1 MKKGKTCKI
10 QGFKKMKAVY
20 GTVDSVD
27 FKSVYLNIQT
37 WVLPIKHSLNWSRV
51 VLNMSREIKHL
62 IYETLDNN
70 MVKENFIVDLDL
82 RASGIVLSK
91 KSFLNLEINFYL
103 KEDGVDFK
111 SEKLKSYM
119 KTISKEISTHI
130 FSKNEYFTFS
140 LKKQPKEKN
149 AQTDKL

>member
-10 QGFKKMKAVY
+10 QGFKKMKSVY

-62 IYETLDNN
+62 IFELLDKD
-70 MVKENFIVDLDL
+70 MLKDNFIVDLDL
-82 RASGIVLSK
+82 RASGIVVSK

-103 KEDGVDFK
+103 KEEMNFK

-119 KTISKEISTHI
+119 KKISKEISTHI
-130 FSKNEYFTFS
+130 FNKNEYFTFS
-140 LKKQPKEKN
+140 LKKQPKEKV
-149 AQTDKL
+149 AQTDNL

>member
-10 QGFKKMKAVY
+10 QGFKKMKSVY

-62 IYETLDNN
+62 VLELLDKD
-70 MVKENFIVDLDL
+70 MLKDNFIVDLDL
-82 RASGIVLSK
+82 RASGIVVSK

-103 KEDGVDFK
+103 KEEMDFK

-119 KTISKEISTHI
+119 KKISKEISTHI
-130 FSKNEYFTFS
+130 FNKSEYFTFS
-140 LKKQPKEKN
+140 LKKQPKEKVV
-149 AQTDKL
+149 QTDNL

>member
-10 QGFKKMKAVY
+10 QGFKKMKSVY

-62 IYETLDNN
+62 IFELLDTD
-70 MVKENFIVDLDL
+70 MLKDNFIVDLDL
-82 RASGIVLSK
+82 RASGIVVSK

-103 KEDGVDFK
+103 KEEMDFK

-119 KTISKEISTHI
+119 KKISKEISTHI
-130 FSKNEYFTFS
+130 FNKSEYFTFS
-140 LKKQPKEKN
+140 LKKQPKEKV
-149 AQTDKL
+149 AQTDNL

>member
-10 QGFKKMKAVY
+10 QGFKKMKSVY

-37 WVLPIKHSLNWSRV
+37 WVLPVKHSLNWSRV

-62 IYETLDNN
+62 IFELLDTD
-70 MVKENFIVDLDL
+70 MLKDNFIVDLDL
-82 RASGIVLSK
+82 RASGIVVSK
-91 KSFLNLEINFYL
+91 KSFLNLEINFYI
-103 KEDGVDFK
+103 KEEMDFK

-119 KTISKEISTHI
+119 KKISKEISTHI
-130 FSKNEYFTFS
+130 FNKSEYFTFS
-140 LKKQPKEKN
+140 LKKQPKEKV
-149 AQTDKL
+149 AQTDNL

>member
-10 QGFKKMKAVY
+10 QGFKKMKSVY

-62 IYETLDNN
+62 IFELLDKD
-70 MVKENFIVDLDL
+70 MLKDNFIVDLDL
-82 RASGIVLSK
+82 RASGIVVSK

-103 KEDGVDFK
+103 KEEMDFK

-119 KTISKEISTHI
+119 KKISKEISTHI
-130 FSKNEYFTFS
+130 FNKNEYFTFS
-140 LKKQPKEKN
+140 LKKQPKEKV
-149 AQTDKL
+149 AQTDNL

>member
-10 QGFKKMKAVY
+10 QGFKKMKSVY

-62 IYETLDNN
+62 VLELLDKD
-70 MVKENFIVDLDL
+70 MLKDNFIVDLDL
-82 RASGIVLSK
+82 RASGIVVAK

-103 KEDGVDFK
+103 KEEMDFK

-119 KTISKEISTHI
+119 KKISKEISNHI
-130 FSKNEYFTFS
+130 FNKSEYFTFS
-140 LKKQPKEKN
+140 LKKQPKEKV
-149 AQTDKL
+149 AQTDNL

>member
-10 QGFKKMKAVY
+10 QGFKKMKSVY

-27 FKSVYLNIQT
+27 LKSVYLNIQT

-62 IYETLDNN
+62 ILELLDKD
-70 MVKENFIVDLDL
+70 MLKDNFIVDLDL
-82 RASGIVLSK
+82 RASGIVVSK

-103 KEDGVDFK
+103 KEEMDFK

-119 KTISKEISTHI
+119 KKISKEISTHI
-130 FSKNEYFTFS
+130 FNKSEYFTFS
-140 LKKQPKEKN
+140 LKKQPKEKV
-149 AQTDKL
+149 AQTDNL

>member
-10 QGFKKMKAVY
+10 QGFKKMKSVY

-62 IYETLDNN
+62 IFELLDAD
-70 MVKENFIVDLDL
+70 MLKDNFIVDLDL
-82 RASGIVLSK
+82 RASGIVVSK

-103 KEDGVDFK
+103 KEEMDFK

-119 KTISKEISTHI
+119 KKISKEISTHI
-130 FSKNEYFTFS
+130 FNKSEYFTFS
-140 LKKQPKEKN
+140 LKKQPKEKV
-149 AQTDKL
+149 AQTDNL

>member
-10 QGFKKMKAVY
+10 QGFKKMKSVY

-51 VLNMSREIKHL
+51 VLNMSRELKHL
-62 IYETLDNN
+62 VLELLDKD
-70 MVKENFIVDLDL
+70 MLKDNFIVDLDL
-82 RASGIVLSK
+82 RASGIVVSK

-103 KEDGVDFK
+103 KEEMDFK

-119 KTISKEISTHI
+119 KKISKEISTHI
-130 FSKNEYFTFS
+130 FNKSEYFTFS
-140 LKKQPKEKN
+140 LKKQPKEKV
-149 AQTDKL
+149 AQTNNL

>member
-10 QGFKKMKAVY
+10 QGFKKMKSVY

-103 KEDGVDFK
+103 KEDNIDFK
-111 SEKLKSYM
+111 SPKLKSYM
-119 KTISKEISTHI
+119 KTISKEISSNI
-130 FSKNEYFTFS
+130 FNNSEYFTFS
-140 LKKQPKEKN
+140 LKKQPKEKI
-149 AQTDKL
+149 AQTDNL

>member
-10 QGFKKMKAVY
+10 QGFKKMKSVY

-62 IYETLDNN
+62 IFELLDKD
-70 MVKENFIVDLDL
+70 MLKDNFIVDLDL
-82 RASGIVLSK
+82 RASGIVVSK

-103 KEDGVDFK
+103 KEEMNFK

-119 KTISKEISTHI
+119 KKISKEISTHI
-130 FSKNEYFTFS
+130 FNKSEYFTFS
-140 LKKQPKEKN
+140 LKKQPKEKV
-149 AQTDKL
+149 AQTDNL

>member
-1 MKKGKTCKI
+1 
-10 QGFKKMKAVY
+10 
-20 GTVDSVD
+20 
-27 FKSVYLNIQT
+27 
-37 WVLPIKHSLNWSRV
+37 
-51 VLNMSREIKHL
+51 MSREIKHL

-82 RASGIVLSK
+82 RASGIVAAK

-103 KEDGVDFK
+103 KEEMDFK

-140 LKKQPKEKN
+140 LKKQPKEKI

>member
-10 QGFKKMKAVY
+10 QGFKKMKSVY

-62 IYETLDNN
+62 IFELLDKD
-70 MVKENFIVDLDL
+70 MLKDNFIVDLDL
-82 RASGIVLSK
+82 RASGIVVSK

-103 KEDGVDFK
+103 KEEMDFK

-119 KTISKEISTHI
+119 KKISKEISTHI
-130 FSKNEYFTFS
+130 FNKSEYFTFS
-140 LKKQPKEKN
+140 LKKQPKEKV
-149 AQTDKL
+149 AQTDNL

>member
-10 QGFKKMKAVY
+10 QGFKKMKSVY

-62 IYETLDNN
+62 IFELLDTD
-70 MVKENFIVDLDL
+70 MLKDNFIVDLDL
-82 RASGIVLSK
+82 RASGIVVSK

-103 KEDGVDFK
+103 KEEMDFK

-119 KTISKEISTHI
+119 KKISKEISTHI
-130 FSKNEYFTFS
+130 FNKSEYFTFS
-140 LKKQPKEKN
+140 LKKQPKEKV
-149 AQTDKL
+149 AQTNNL

>member
-10 QGFKKMKAVY
+10 QGFKKMKSVY

-62 IYETLDNN
+62 IFELLDKD
-70 MVKENFIVDLDL
+70 MLKDNFIVDLDL
-82 RASGIVLSK
+82 RASGIVVSK

-103 KEDGVDFK
+103 KEEMNFK

-119 KTISKEISTHI
+119 KKISKEISTHI
-130 FSKNEYFTFS
+130 FNKSEYFTFS
-140 LKKQPKEKN
+140 LKKQPKKKV
-149 AQTDKL
+149 AQTDNL

>member
-1 MKKGKTCKI
+1 MKKGKTRKI
-10 QGFKKMKAVY
+10 QGFKKMKSVY

-62 IYETLDNN
+62 IFELLDKD
-70 MVKENFIVDLDL
+70 MLKDNFIVDLDL
-82 RASGIVLSK
+82 RASGIVVSK

-103 KEDGVDFK
+103 KEEMDFK

-119 KTISKEISTHI
+119 KKISKEISTHI
-130 FSKNEYFTFS
+130 FNKSEYFTFS
-140 LKKQPKEKN
+140 LKKQPKEKV
-149 AQTDKL
+149 AQTDNL

>member
-82 RASGIVLSK
+82 RASGIVAAK

-103 KEDGVDFK
+103 KEEMDFK

-140 LKKQPKEKN
+140 LKKQPKEKI

>member
-51 VLNMSREIKHL
+51 VLNMSREMKHL

-70 MVKENFIVDLDL
+70 MVN
-82 RASGIVLSK
+82 
-91 KSFLNLEINFYL
+91 
-103 KEDGVDFK
+103 
-111 SEKLKSYM
+111 
-119 KTISKEISTHI
+119 
-130 FSKNEYFTFS
+130 KNEYFTFS
-140 LKKQPKEKN
+140 LKKQPKEKI

>member
-10 QGFKKMKAVY
+10 QGFKKMKSVY

-62 IYETLDNN
+62 IFELLDTD
-70 MVKENFIVDLDL
+70 MLKDNFIVDLDL
-82 RASGIVLSK
+82 RASGIVVSK
-91 KSFLNLEINFYL
+91 KSFLNLEINFYI
-103 KEDGVDFK
+103 KEEMDFK

-119 KTISKEISTHI
+119 KKISKEISTHI
-130 FSKNEYFTFS
+130 FNKSEYFTFS
-140 LKKQPKEKN
+140 LKKQPKEKV
-149 AQTDKL
+149 AQTDNL